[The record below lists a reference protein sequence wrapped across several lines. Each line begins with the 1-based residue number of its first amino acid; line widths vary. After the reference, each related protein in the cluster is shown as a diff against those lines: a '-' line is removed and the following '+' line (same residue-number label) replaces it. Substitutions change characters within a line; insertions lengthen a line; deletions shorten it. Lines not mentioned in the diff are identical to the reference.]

1 MKKKKILAFI
11 IGIFLLCS
19 AVEYVEFLFIETDK
33 TILSENVICKLF
45 AIIMILLVMWRLGWK
60 WRDLG
65 FCQKGLIQSAVLG
78 ICLGASTF
86 FLSYLAEY
94 LLLLSMGK
102 APQIQFFITNFAVKN
117 QNITGAS
124 FMAAFICVIGNIL
137 NVWAEEGLF
146 RGILFRIGTR
156 AFTEKQSN
164 LLQAFLFGIWHIVI
178 VVVWIKDGSISIPL
192 AAVMAVGYVI
202 LAGILAYEWGLCLLL
217 TGTVWAGVFEHF
229 FNNFITNS
237 LHMVTE
243 SGIDEL
249 QILRIV
255 LSNALS
261 LAFVITI
268 FHIKKRK
275 EHNVQDKDTF

>member
-1 MKKKKILAFI
+1 
-11 IGIFLLCS
+11 
-19 AVEYVEFLFIETDK
+19 
-33 TILSENVICKLF
+33 
-45 AIIMILLVMWRLGWK
+45 
-60 WRDLG
+60 
-65 FCQKGLIQSAVLG
+65 
-78 ICLGASTF
+78 
-86 FLSYLAEY
+86 
-94 LLLLSMGK
+94 MGK

-261 LAFVITI
+261 LACLLYTSRCV
-268 FHIKKRK
+268 
-275 EHNVQDKDTF
+275 